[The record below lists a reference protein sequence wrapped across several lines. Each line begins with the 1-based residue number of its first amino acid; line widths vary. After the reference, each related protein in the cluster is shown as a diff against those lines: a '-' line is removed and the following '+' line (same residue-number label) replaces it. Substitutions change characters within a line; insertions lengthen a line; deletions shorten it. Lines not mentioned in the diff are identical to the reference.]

1 MSVLRRSHGPVRR
14 AGALA
19 AGVMLAACA
28 RPLPPDTSAPL
39 PLRTSDILHAPT
51 YRDPV
56 PAAAA
61 ATEPAAV
68 VAAVEVPV
76 PQPAPAPLAAADV
89 APAAPPPAG
98 ARPAAESAAPR
109 PTEAAPAAGPSPP
122 GGGAAARGPASA
134 RGPWSVQ
141 VGVFAVP
148 ANAQA
153 VRARVA
159 QRLAQAG
166 LGIEPRIERIGD
178 REHVLVGELPDRAA
192 AQALAEQLRR
202 LLRQDVVILR
212 R

>member
-1 MSVLRRSHGPVRR
+1 MKVLRRSHGPARC

-39 PLRTSDILHAPT
+39 PLRTADVVHAPT

-56 PAAAA
+56 PAAAV
-61 ATEPAAV
+61 ATESAAV
-68 VAAVEVPV
+68 VAAVEAPA
-76 PQPAPAPLAAADV
+76 PQPAPAPLAAAAV
-89 APAAPPPAG
+89 VPAAPQPTAAG
-98 ARPAAESAAPR
+98 APAESPALR
-109 PTEAAPAAGPSPP
+109 PTEAVPAAGPPQP
-122 GGGAAARGPASA
+122 DGGAPAGAPASA
-134 RGPWSVQ
+134 RGRWSVQ

-159 QRLAQAG
+159 QRLTQAG

-192 AQALAEQLRR
+192 AQDLAAQLRR
-202 LLRQDVVILR
+202 LLRQDVVILGR
-212 R
+212 

>member
-1 MSVLRRSHGPVRR
+1 MSVTSRSRVPVRR

-39 PLRTSDILHAPT
+39 PLRTSDVVHAPA
-51 YRDPV
+51 YRDPA

-68 VAAVEVPV
+68 AAAVEVPA
-76 PQPAPAPLAAADV
+76 PQPAPAPLAAAE
-89 APAAPPPAG
+89 AAPPSMA
-98 ARPAAESAAPR
+98 ARPPAESPAPR
-109 PTEAAPAAGPSPP
+109 PTEAAPPAHPSQSAAGAPVL
-122 GGGAAARGPASA
+122 GPAFTPG
-134 RGPWSVQ
+134 RWSVQ

-153 VRARVA
+153 VRSRVA

-166 LGIEPRIERIGD
+166 LGVEPRVERIGD
-178 REHVLVGELPDRAA
+178 REHVLVGKMPDRAS
-192 AQALAEQLRR
+192 AQALAARLRQL
-202 LLRQDVVILR
+202 LGQDVVILR